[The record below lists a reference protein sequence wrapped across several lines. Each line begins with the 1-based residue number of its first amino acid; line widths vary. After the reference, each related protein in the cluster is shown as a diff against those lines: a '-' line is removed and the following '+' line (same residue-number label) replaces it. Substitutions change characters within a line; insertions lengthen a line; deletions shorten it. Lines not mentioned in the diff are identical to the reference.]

1 MEWEIQKTRT
11 APTVLVVKDKQ
22 KHYIHSKYDPI
33 KEASIWVEGLELDAS
48 EKELVIIGAGMG
60 YHLNSLAEKYP
71 SSHIHVFEFNYAYM
85 KWLLD
90 NELLSQII
98 QNKNITFYYEMESSF
113 LLNQLAEV
121 IDRIQGN
128 LLIYKPSLILI
139 EQDEVKNIL
148 ESYLVK
154 KRTINEQAESLAE
167 NYFSNL
173 QLNDHNIKSFIGMYS
188 GQSAVLVSAGPSLTK
203 QLPLLKEASL
213 KGMLVGCVGTALKP
227 LIKHGIMPNFIMIS
241 DPKDLIMEQFTELNN
256 LQVPLF
262 YLSTANHNA
271 IKNYQ
276 GPRYIVFQRGYPESE
291 YQAMKNKIPLIET
304 GGSVATCLLDL
315 LIKLGISKVALVG
328 QDLAFSNNE
337 THAANTHAYNKVKH
351 TTNLIQVMNYFN
363 SEHIWTSRNLF
374 IYLKW
379 FSHYVKR
386 HEKVE
391 FFNCT
396 EGGAFIKGW
405 NHIPFSEFIAVNSAS
420 TRSVNNG

>member
-22 KHYIHSKYDPI
+22 KYYIHSKYDPI
-33 KEASIWVEGLELDAS
+33 KEASIWVEGLELDSS
-48 EKELVIIGAGMG
+48 EKELVIIGVGMG
-60 YHLNSLAEKYP
+60 YHLHSLFEKYP
-71 SSHIHVFEFNYAYM
+71 SLHIHVFEFNYAYM
-85 KWLLD
+85 KWLFE
-90 NELLSQII
+90 NEILSQII

-113 LLNQLAEV
+113 LLKQLAEV

-139 EQDEVKNIL
+139 EQEEIKHIL
-148 ESYLVK
+148 DSYLVK
-154 KRTINEQAESLAE
+154 KRTINEQAGSLAE
-167 NYFSNL
+167 NYHSNL
-173 QLNDHNIKSFIGMYS
+173 QLNDHNIKSLIGMYS
-188 GQSAVLVSAGPSLTK
+188 DQPAVLVSAGPSLTK

-227 LIKHGIMPNFIMIS
+227 LIKYGIMPDFIMIS
-241 DPKDLIMEQFTELNN
+241 DPKDLVMEQFSELTN

-276 GPRYIVFQRGYPESE
+276 GPRYIVFQRGYAESE
-291 YQAMKNKIPLIET
+291 NQAIKNKIPLIET

-315 LIKLGISKVALVG
+315 IVKLGITKVALVG

-351 TTNLIQVMNYFN
+351 TTNLIHVMDYFN

-379 FSHYVKR
+379 FSNYVNK

-420 TRSVNNG
+420 IRSVNNG